1 MKAETGISRKK
12 RVFLETF
19 LPSISLE
26 NLLPIYVAAI
36 SKNPDLFPILPETLI
51 GPTIEGLRRLQ
62 EVVGVS
68 SELSEE
74 RHSKDDIERNLVDVD
89 IEALLE
95 LYVSVLSQNKLIY
108 DELPEEIRAPVQYW
122 LSEIKACVTG
132 KNGLFSIDFDLEE
145 YFDGFIRFS
154 GGIRLTDRFGPG
166 LEEKN
171 ADYLFEDQK
180 VIVELKILKQDFVQ
194 SQKEKIDE
202 AVRNAMRSVKITPG
216 MILGTDKS
224 VPQEV
229 VDATSEVLKKPL
241 QNIVKS
247 ANKQIKESKGIL
259 SLPDGKGVLAVLV
272 DGFYSIDPF
281 LMANIFH
288 KIITFNY
295 SCVNVVLLISFRRR
309 VKLNLGDGEYN
320 YLIFEPRYK
329 TEPSQD
335 FADFINAFGSSWFD
349 YPQVLSGNRFGK
361 KVLSYDA
368 RNLEGGVWK

>member
-1 MKAETGISRKK
+1 MQAETGISRKK
-12 RVFLETF
+12 RVFLETL

-26 NLLPIYVAAI
+26 NLLPFYVAAI
-36 SKNPDLFPILPETLI
+36 SKNPDLFSMLPETLI
-51 GPTIEGLRRLQ
+51 EPTIESLRRLQ
-62 EVVGVS
+62 EEVGVT

-74 RHSKDDIERNLVDVD
+74 RHSNDDIERNLLDVD

-95 LYVSVLSQNKLIY
+95 LYVSVRSQNKLTY

-122 LSEIKACVTG
+122 LNEIKACVTG
-132 KNGLFSIDFDLEE
+132 KNGLFSRDFDLEE
-145 YFDGFIRFS
+145 YFDGFIRYS
-154 GGIRLTDRFGPG
+154 GGIRLTDIFGPG

-171 ADYLFEDQK
+171 ADYFFEDQK

-202 AVRNAMRSVKITPG
+202 AVRVAIRSVKITPG

-224 VPQEV
+224 VPPGV
-229 VDATSEVLKKPL
+229 VDARSKVLEKPL
-241 QNIVKS
+241 QNIVKA
-247 ANKQIKESKGIL
+247 ANRQIKESKRLL

-309 VKLNLGDGEYN
+309 VKLNLGDGDSN
-320 YLIFEPRYK
+320 YMIFEPRYK
-329 TEPSQD
+329 TGPSED

-349 YPQVLSGNRFGK
+349 YPQALSGNRFGK

-368 RNLEGGVWK
+368 LNLAGGVWK